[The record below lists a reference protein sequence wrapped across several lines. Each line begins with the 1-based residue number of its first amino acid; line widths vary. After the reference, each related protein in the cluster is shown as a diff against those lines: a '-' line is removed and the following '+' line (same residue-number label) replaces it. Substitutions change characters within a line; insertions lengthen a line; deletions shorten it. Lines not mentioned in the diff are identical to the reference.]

1 MNVQEEMDRL
11 PLGRYHYMIAALC
24 AASVFMDG
32 YDAQAMGFVAPA
44 LRADWHVTQKMLGPV
59 LTSGI
64 AGMLGGALV
73 FGPLAD
79 KFGRK
84 AILVFC
90 TLWFGIW
97 SIFTSQAT
105 DVNSLILIRLIT
117 GLGLGGTL
125 PNAIALTSEFMP
137 RRLRATGVMLMF
149 SGFSVG
155 AAVGGVVAAG
165 IIQSYGWKAVF
176 VVGGILPC
184 IAALFL
190 LALPESVRFL
200 VLKGGEEGRIAKY
213 LSKLGIATS
222 VGTKFTVTETKAGG
236 FSVGELFRAGRAK
249 MTPILWVIFFMSL
262 LDLYFLN
269 SWLPTII
276 SDAGIA
282 QQTAILVTAMFQ
294 LGGSVGAW
302 VLGRFFDSK
311 ASYQALAAVYFG
323 AAICVALIGFAGT
336 SVALLTAIV
345 FLSGF
350 FVIGGQTGSNSL
362 VAESY
367 PTAIRSTGVGWALGI
382 GRIGSIV
389 GPYFGGMLLTPQV
402 SVKQVFW
409 AAAVPPLIATIAVW
423 ALNSMRTPRAE

>member
-1 MNVQEEMDRL
+1 MDIKR
-11 PLGRYHYMIAALC
+11 
-24 AASVFMDG
+24 
-32 YDAQAMGFVAPA
+32 
-44 LRADWHVTQKMLGPV
+44 T
-59 LTSGI
+59 
-64 AGMLGGALV
+64 
-73 FGPLAD
+73 
-79 KFGRK
+79 
-84 AILVFC
+84 
-90 TLWFGIW
+90 
-97 SIFTSQAT
+97 
-105 DVNSLILIRLIT
+105 
-117 GLGLGGTL
+117 
-125 PNAIALTSEFMP
+125 
-137 RRLRATGVMLMF
+137 
-149 SGFSVG
+149 
-155 AAVGGVVAAG
+155 
-165 IIQSYGWKAVF
+165 
-176 VVGGILPC
+176 
-184 IAALFL
+184 
-190 LALPESVRFL
+190 
-200 VLKGGEEGRIAKY
+200 
-213 LSKLGIATS
+213 
-222 VGTKFTVTETKAGG
+222 
-236 FSVGELFRAGRAK
+236 
-249 MTPILWVIFFMSL
+249 ILWVIFFMSL

-362 VAESY
+362 AAESY